1 MLFDELLIDL
11 QAKFSAIA
19 DPRRQYNNKYSLKN
33 ILLSGFAMFS
43 LKDNSL
49 LSFMGLYPSRQSN
62 LKAVYGITQ
71 CPSDSGLRTILD
83 EVAPLS
89 LQKILPSYIQLL
101 DKNGH
106 LDNFSLSFSNKG
118 SKKDNLED
126 FLLIPFDGVQYFKS
140 CSIHCAC
147 CLEKKFKNGSTTYHH
162 NALTAVIVSPH
173 LPQVLVV
180 ASEEIKK
187 QDGLKKNDHELVAA
201 TRLVPLVKEAIGERK
216 AIIGGDCLF
225 ANAPFIR
232 LLQSIHFNFLFSIKE
247 GYQGYPYIQFNQLS
261 ASNKTK
267 IWIQKDKTHLYHYE
281 FANNLILN
289 GQNQDIKVNFV
300 RFKQTNLKTGEILT
314 MEWITDIPLSINNI
328 QDVVKAGR
336 ARWKI
341 ENETFNTLKNQGYNY
356 THNFGHGKKYLAQN
370 LAQLMLLAFT
380 FDQIQHL
387 LSPLFNKALV
397 VCKSKKMLWLKLREI
412 FDLIPCENME
422 TIYKIITKAYKLKID
437 VLKVSVKD
445 VYA

>member
-1 MLFDELLIDL
+1 L
-11 QAKFSAIA
+11 
-19 DPRRQYNNKYSLKN
+19 
-33 ILLSGFAMFS
+33 
-43 LKDNSL
+43 
-49 LSFMGLYPSRQSN
+49 
-62 LKAVYGITQ
+62 V
-71 CPSDSGLRTILD
+71 
-83 EVAPLS
+83 
-89 LQKILPSYIQLL
+89 
-101 DKNGH
+101 
-106 LDNFSLSFSNKG
+106 
-118 SKKDNLED
+118 
-126 FLLIPFDGVQYFKS
+126 
-140 CSIHCAC
+140 
-147 CLEKKFKNGSTTYHH
+147 KKFKNGSITYHH
-162 NALTAVIVSPH
+162 NALTAVIVSPD

-187 QDGLKKNDHELVAA
+187 QDGKKKNDHELVAA

-232 LLQSIHFNFLFSIKE
+232 LLQSNNLNFLFSIKE

-261 ASNKTK
+261 QSNKTK
-267 IWIQKDKTHLYHYE
+267 IWIQKDKTHLSHYE

-314 MEWITDIPLSINNI
+314 MEWITDIPLSIGNI
-328 QDVVKAGR
+328 QAVVKAGR

-370 LAQLMLLAFT
+370 LAQLMLIAFT
-380 FDQIQHL
+380 FDQMQHL
-387 LSPLFNKALV
+387 LSPLFNKALT

-422 TIYKIITKAYKLKID
+422 TIYKIITKAYKVKIE
-437 VLKVSVKD
+437 VFKVSVKD